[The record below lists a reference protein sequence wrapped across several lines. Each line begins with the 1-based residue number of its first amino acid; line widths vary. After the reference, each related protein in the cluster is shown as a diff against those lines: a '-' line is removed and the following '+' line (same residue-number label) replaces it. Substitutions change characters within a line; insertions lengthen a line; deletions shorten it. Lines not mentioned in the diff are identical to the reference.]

1 MTATAAFAPSDTAL
15 SDPGAR
21 LGRVVHGG
29 ELGGF
34 RAISDVAAC
43 LIPLLNAI
51 GWTGN
56 PRAVAEALPHFADT
70 LDIEGLRGVLANL
83 NYTSRAVRVRLADL
97 DWRLL
102 PCLFLPDEG
111 AAMVVLEPV
120 SEGFAVFDG
129 GSGKTATVVGDA
141 LDGTAYLISPA
152 DGADEGQ
159 QTDPQA
165 GAWSASVARRFR
177 NLIWQM
183 FGITFVISLMALAVP
198 LFIMALYDR
207 VIPGRSVETLVYL
220 VAGVL
225 FALSID
231 AALRLIRTRILA
243 YIGGRIDV
251 ILGVHAFRQVLHLPV
266 AMTERAPIGAQIS
279 RLRQF
284 EAVREF
290 FTGPLAGVFLE
301 LPFVILFIAVIAAIA
316 GPLAWIPIIL
326 IAVFA
331 LCAAI
336 LVPIM
341 QRAVTAS
348 GNARARR
355 QSFLVEM
362 LSNLRTVKNC
372 SAEPVWSQRH
382 RELSARSAL
391 ANFRSAQMSGAA
403 QTLAQ
408 LLMFGAAITTLTYGT
423 MRVLDGDLTV
433 GALIASMAL
442 IWRVLSPLQMAFLS
456 LMRFEQIRLGLRQ
469 MNLLMKMKLER
480 QPGRV
485 VDRHR
490 TFKGEIA
497 FNRVS
502 LRYTP
507 QGEPALLGAEFK
519 VEPGQ
524 ILAITGTNGSGK
536 STVLRLVAGLY
547 RAQAG
552 AVLVDGIDIRQ
563 LDCAELRHSVAYV
576 PQACDLFHGSIAQN
590 LRLANPTA
598 SDSALAQAALDA
610 GLMDDIVA
618 LPEGFE
624 TRLTDRLQRQLPSGF
639 KQRLMLARAYVK
651 DAVVYLLDEP
661 GKNLDNEGDHE
672 LMRKLQG
679 LRGHAT
685 VMIVTQRPSHMRL
698 ADRIIYLDG
707 GRVLLD
713 GPPSEVLPKMSMT

>member
-1 MTATAAFAPSDTAL
+1 MSTAAALTPSEAP
-15 SDPGAR
+15 AR
-21 LGRVVHGG
+21 DQDAKLGRVVYGG

-34 RAISDVAAC
+34 RAFSDVAAC

-51 GWTGN
+51 GWAGN

-83 NYTSRAVRVRLADL
+83 NYTSQAVEVRLTDL

-102 PCLFLPDEG
+102 PCLFLPEDG
-111 AAMVVLEPV
+111 PAMVVLKRDA
-120 SEGFAVFDG
+120 EGFAVFDG
-129 GSGKTATVVGDA
+129 GSGKTARVVGEG
-141 LDGTAYLISPA
+141 LRGTAYLISPSEES
-152 DGADEGQ
+152 DKDRKGS
-159 QTDPQA
+159 QTSD
-165 GAWSASVARRFR
+165 WSHNVARRFR
-177 NLIWQM
+177 ALIWQM

-198 LFIMALYDR
+198 LFIMSVYDR
-207 VIPGRSVETLVYL
+207 VIPGRSTETLLYL

-231 AALRLIRTRILA
+231 AGLRLIRTRILA

-251 ILGVHAFRQVLHLPV
+251 ILGVHAFRQVMHLPV
-266 AMTERAPIGAQIS
+266 TMTERAPIGAQIS

-301 LPFVILFIAVIAAIA
+301 LPFVILFIGVIAAIA
-316 GPLAWIPIIL
+316 GPLAWIPVIL
-326 IAVFA
+326 MAIFA
-331 LCAAI
+331 LCAVVV
-336 LVPIM
+336 VPIM
-341 QRAVTAS
+341 QRAVAES
-348 GNARARR
+348 GNTRAQK

-372 SAEPVWSQRH
+372 GAEAMWSQRH
-382 RELSARSAL
+382 RELAARCAI
-391 ANFRSAQMSGAA
+391 ANFRSAQMSGVA

-408 LLMFGAAITTLTYGT
+408 LLMLGAGIATLTYGT
-423 MRVLDGDLTV
+423 IRVLDGELTI
-433 GALIASMAL
+433 GALVASMAL
-442 IWRVLSPLQMAFLS
+442 IWRVLSPLQMGFLS
-456 LMRFEQIRLGLRQ
+456 LMRLEQIRLGLRQ
-469 MNLLMKMKLER
+469 MNMLMKMKLER
-480 QPGRV
+480 EPGRV
-485 VDRHR
+485 VERHR
-490 TFKGEIA
+490 TFKGEIV
-497 FNRVS
+497 FHRVS

-507 QGEPALLGAEFK
+507 QGEPALMGAEFK

-524 ILAITGTNGSGK
+524 ILAVTGSNGSGK
-536 STVLRLVAGLY
+536 STVLKLVAGLY

-552 AVLVDGIDIRQ
+552 AVLIDGIDIRQ
-563 LDCAELRHSVAYV
+563 LECAELRHSVAYV
-576 PQACDLFHGSIAQN
+576 PQVCDLFHGSIAQN

-598 SDSALAQAALDA
+598 SDSDLAQAAVDA
-610 GLMDDIVA
+610 GLMDDVVA

-651 DAVVYLLDEP
+651 DAPIYLLDEP
-661 GKNLDNEGDHE
+661 AKNLDNEGDHE

-679 LRGHAT
+679 LRGRAT
-685 VMIVTQRPSHMRL
+685 VLIVTQRPSHMRL
-698 ADRIIYLDG
+698 ADRVIYLDG

-713 GPPSEVLPKMSMT
+713 GPPSEVLPQLSLS

>member
-1 MTATAAFAPSDTAL
+1 MSTAAALTPAEAPAQSQDAK
-15 SDPGAR
+15 

-34 RAISDVAAC
+34 RAFSDVAAC

-83 NYTSRAVRVRLADL
+83 NYTSQAVSVRLTDL

-102 PCLFLPDEG
+102 PCLFLPEDG
-111 AAMVVLEPV
+111 AAMVVLKRDDK
-120 SEGFAVFDG
+120 GFAVFDG
-129 GSGKTATVVGDA
+129 GSGKTATVVGDG
-141 LDGTAYLISPA
+141 LSGTAYLISRSEEA
-152 DGADEGQ
+152 AKGRER
-159 QTDPQA
+159 PQA
-165 GAWSASVARRFR
+165 GNWSDNVAQRFR
-177 NLIWQM
+177 ALIWQM

-198 LFIMALYDR
+198 LFIMSVYDR
-207 VIPGRSVETLVYL
+207 VIPGRSTETLLYL
-220 VAGVL
+220 VVGVL

-266 AMTERAPIGAQIS
+266 TMTERAPIGAQIS

-316 GPLAWIPIIL
+316 GPLAWIPVIL
-326 IAVFA
+326 MAIFA
-331 LCAAI
+331 LCGVVM
-336 LVPIM
+336 VPIM
-341 QRAVTAS
+341 QRAVAES
-348 GNARARR
+348 GNARAQK
-355 QSFLVEM
+355 QSFLVEL

-372 SAEPVWSQRH
+372 GAEAIWSERH
-382 RELSARSAL
+382 RELAARSAI
-391 ANFRSAQMSGAA
+391 ANFRSAQMSGVT

-408 LLMFGAAITTLTYGT
+408 LLMLGAGIATLTYGA
-423 MRVLDGDLTV
+423 MRVLDEQLTI
-433 GALIASMAL
+433 GALVASMAL
-442 IWRVLSPLQMAFLS
+442 IWRVLSPLQMGFLS
-456 LMRFEQIRLGLRQ
+456 LMRLEQIRLGLRQ
-469 MNLLMKMKLER
+469 MNLLMKLKLER
-480 QPGRV
+480 EPGHV

-490 TFKGEIA
+490 IFKGEIV
-497 FNRVS
+497 FHRVS

-507 QGEPALLGAEFK
+507 QGEPALMGAEFK

-524 ILAITGTNGSGK
+524 ILAVTGSNGSGK
-536 STVLRLVAGLY
+536 STVLKLVAGLY

-552 AVLVDGIDIRQ
+552 AVLIDGIDIRQ
-563 LDCAELRHSVAYV
+563 LECAELRHAVAYV
-576 PQACDLFHGSIAQN
+576 PQTCDLFHGSIAQN

-598 SDSALAQAALDA
+598 SDSDLAQAALDA
-610 GLMDDIVA
+610 GLMDDVVA

-639 KQRLMLARAYVK
+639 KQRLMLARAYIK
-651 DAVVYLLDEP
+651 DAPIYLLDEP
-661 GKNLDNEGDHE
+661 AKNLDNEGDHE

-679 LRGHAT
+679 LRGRAT
-685 VMIVTQRPSHMRL
+685 VLIVTQRPSHMRL
-698 ADRIIYLDG
+698 ADRVIYLDG

-713 GPPSEVLPKMSMT
+713 GPPSEVLPQLSLS